1 MDGKSSFLIICAFM
15 EKDNEPS
22 LIALGEKI
30 RAARKFLG
38 WTQEVLADEAGI
50 DRSYIGGVER
60 GERNISFLILC
71 QIAKALNKDISS
83 LTKGIPRYER

>member
-1 MDGKSSFLIICAFM
+1 MK
-15 EKDNEPS
+15 KDNIQEPS

-30 RAARKFLG
+30 RAARKSLG

-71 QIAKALNKDISS
+71 QIARALKKDVSF
-83 LTKGIPRYER
+83 LTKGIPKHE